1 MIRNRR
7 WFGAGLMFLL
17 AAVVLAAGGCATETP
32 VKPAGLEQKIENART
47 PADHEEIAS
56 LYEQHAGADKAEAER
71 HRGLARVYARSGGI
85 KGAPNPGMSSHCEKL
100 AQTYQQ
106 AAEENQAL
114 AKMHRQ
120 IASQAK

>member
-1 MIRNRR
+1 MNRIQR
-7 WFGAGLMFLL
+7 RSTMGLV
-17 AAVVLAAGGCATETP
+17 AVLAAALLVLSGCAVEGP

-56 LYEQHAGADKAEAER
+56 LYEQHAGAAKAEAER
-71 HRGLARVYARSGGI
+71 HRGLARIYARSGGV
-85 KGAPNPGMSSHCEKL
+85 KGAPNPAMSSHCDKL

-106 AAEENQAL
+106 AADENLTL

-120 IASQAK
+120 MAVEAK